1 MYCLLTE
8 VKTTAQLQAKMCFH
22 IRFKDRIVTVEG
34 ITANKSTV
42 PLISFVSKGKQ
53 FYSLSCL
60 FSTNLFKTTD

>member
-1 MYCLLTE
+1 MYCLSTE

-42 PLISFVSKGKQ
+42 PLI
-53 FYSLSCL
+53 
-60 FSTNLFKTTD
+60 